1 MIGRLKELDVNP
13 GDVVEFVSW
22 SDGDTNDVGNRYVIM
37 EKHPEGYSDGLV
49 AYAEDGYFNVWGD
62 EHDIRYV
69 AKFRIISRASDTPK
83 AWSSMTDA
91 EKGALLLAKYEG
103 KVIESFFSLTGWVSY
118 QGLFY
123 QEKAYRIKPEPEV
136 ITYNWFGTFADG
148 FSDMAATDAT
158 HILIFNTING
168 EPDLSSI
175 KMEKI

>member
-1 MIGRLKELDVNP
+1 MKVEAGKTYVSVDGSRHGPMIEVRSNPDMFVAKGSLRPGWDGHGKVYFSSDRLN
-13 GDVVEFVSW
+13 
-22 SDGDTNDVGNRYVIM
+22 
-37 EKHPEGYSDGLV
+37 LV
-49 AYAEDGYFNVWGD
+49 AEHKRPTLWGD
-62 EHDIRYV
+62 
-69 AKFRIISRASDTPK
+69 
-83 AWSSMTDA
+83 MTDA
-91 EKGALLLAKYEG
+91 EKGALLLAKHDG
-103 KVIESFFSLTGWVSY
+103 KEIESFFSLTGWVSY

-158 HILIFNTING
+158 HILKFNTING